1 MYAPHIAIVAAGLWL
16 MTVEASG
23 QETPQGPVL
32 VAEITNGHDE
42 MINPYGVA
50 IDSEGSLYVTDAGRH
65 RVLVFAARGAVARWD
80 SRGSGPGQF
89 HSLGFGGI
97 AIDSE
102 DHVFVVD
109 NGNHRI
115 QKFTKEGAFLLEW
128 GTKGTG
134 PGQFMRAIGIA
145 TDAEG
150 QVYVTDDENPF
161 VQKFDNQ
168 GRFLTRFG
176 GPGSGEGRFRH
187 PTGIAVAQDG
197 SVYVSDYETRL
208 VQKFT
213 PKGEF
218 VLSWKL
224 GADLELTGTPE
235 GMAFDEVGNLYISD
249 YSLGRVQVFDTD
261 GRHLWSLGAKTLV
274 NPLFLKPTSLAFG
287 AGRHLFVVNQAGRK
301 VSVYRIP

>member
-1 MYAPHIAIVAAGLWL
+1 MHAPYLAIVAAGLWL
-16 MTVEASG
+16 MAEEASG
-23 QETPQGPVL
+23 QETLQRPIL
-32 VAEITNGHDE
+32 LAEITNGHDE

-50 IDSEGSLYVTDAGRH
+50 IDSEGSLYITDAGRH
-65 RVLVFAARGAVARWD
+65 RVLVFGARGSVAVWD

-109 NGNHRI
+109 NGNHRV
-115 QKFTKEGAFLLEW
+115 QKFSKEGTFLLEW

-168 GRFLTRFG
+168 GRFLARLG
-176 GPGSGEGRFRH
+176 GPGSGEGGLRH
-187 PTGIAVAQDG
+187 PTGIAVARDG
-197 SVYVSDYETRL
+197 SIYVSDYETRL

-213 PKGEF
+213 PSGEF

-235 GMAFDEVGNLYISD
+235 GMVLDQEGNLYVSD
-249 YSLGRVQVFDTD
+249 YSLGRVQVFDAD
-261 GRHLWSLGAKTLV
+261 GRFLWSLGANSLID
-274 NPLFLKPTSLAFG
+274 PLFLKPTSLALD
-287 AGRHLFVVNQAGRK
+287 AEKRLFVVNQAGRK
-301 VSVYRIP
+301 VSVYRVP